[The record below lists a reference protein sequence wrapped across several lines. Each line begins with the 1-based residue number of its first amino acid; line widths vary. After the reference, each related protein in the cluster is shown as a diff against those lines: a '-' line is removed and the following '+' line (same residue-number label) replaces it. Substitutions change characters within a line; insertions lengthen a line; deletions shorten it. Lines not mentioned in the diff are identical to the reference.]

1 MQKVNFKI
9 DYVLTHTAPEQLFL
23 DAYKVLGL
31 SRDYCPVRA
40 MLNQLNARLTYK
52 AWFFGHLHLD
62 LINARQHFYWLFHD
76 VLQLRP
82 DGSINKVYSRTK

>member
-1 MQKVNFKI
+1 MTQSSATPRKF
-9 DYVLTHTAPEQLFL
+9 
-23 DAYKVLGL
+23 
-31 SRDYCPVRA
+31 C
-40 MLNQLNARLTYK
+40 RLTYK